1 MNSNFYGAIGED
13 MEKYTKLE
21 MKKGEYQ
28 EVSLCH
34 SEHDNTD
41 TFCCEARF
49 NISNSNN
56 AR

>member
-1 MNSNFYGAIGED
+1 MNSHPYGAMEED

-34 SEHDNTD
+34 SDDNMNK
-41 TFCCEARF
+41 FCCEARF

>member
-1 MNSNFYGAIGED
+1 MNSNLYGAIVED

-34 SEHDNTD
+34 SDDNMD

-49 NISNSNN
+49 NISNSNS